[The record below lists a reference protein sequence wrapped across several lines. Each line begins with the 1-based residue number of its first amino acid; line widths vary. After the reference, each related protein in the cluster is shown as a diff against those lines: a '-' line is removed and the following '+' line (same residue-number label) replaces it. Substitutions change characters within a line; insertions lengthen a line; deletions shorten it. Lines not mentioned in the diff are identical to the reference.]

1 MILFWPGSLLLLV
14 VSVSG
19 FAEYQK
25 PPDFT
30 CPEFGVFPCNCT
42 AESDAGIAI
51 LCENTNLASMAV
63 GLRQADNVKI
73 ANLSIINC
81 NVERLYGDIFRNSQI
96 VKIIIEDTPIR

>member
-1 MILFWPGSLLLLV
+1 MVG
-14 VSVSG
+14 VSG

-63 GLRQADNVKI
+63 GLKQADNVKI
-73 ANLSIINC
+73 ANLTILNC
-81 NVERLYGDIFRNSQI
+81 NIERLYGDIFRSNQI